1 MVTAVTADHMETL
14 GPLAAHVAA
23 TAATADVEEAA
34 LRETLARM
42 QSDVRSYPGVADLSF
57 EYRRA
62 FEYDPLVRRDGRVYY
77 LLVPPRVWAEFAA
90 TLDAS
95 AAVLAAARA
104 VHDRAF
110 TEETE
115 LAPEERGDWEPLVL
129 VAEAAP

>member
-1 MVTAVTADHMETL
+1 MDAL

-23 TAATADVEEAA
+23 TASDADIDEGV
-34 LRETLARM
+34 LRETLAGM
-42 QSDVRSYPGVADLSF
+42 QTDVRSYPGVADLVF

-62 FEYDPLVRRDGRVYY
+62 FEYDPLVCRDGRAYY

-95 AAVLAAARA
+95 AAVLAAAKVA
-104 VHDRAF
+104 HDRAF
-110 TEETE
+110 SAATE
-115 LAPEERGDWEPLVL
+115 LGADERGDWEPLVF